1 MEVADNQHPIDLSR
15 KCAYYEHPQRYTK
28 SHVSSSSRPLPD
40 LIPISLLQDT
50 TKPLASF
57 RKYYDDDRR
66 SPFLNC
72 MQSCN
77 QSLLSFQSKQ
87 RSMTRKELSR
97 QRSTS
102 PATSIGTAF
111 SSGFSSKI
119 RKSNSETRIPFLR
132 IDDSPLNRSSANY
145 LSVPLHRKTMP
156 SLLST
161 TVTRPSSKAVRNYDD
176 QDAGPFH
183 HDSLCVASSSKYYND
198 RRYDDEVS
206 SSSTTLQSKKY
217 IKQGPGVSVS
227 TIQSLRKLL
236 DKRKSMQKDS

>member
-183 HDSLCVASSSKYYND
+183 HVSDLCRRFLYIEGTELQADDSKVNRTCIVLAKRFD
-198 RRYDDEVS
+198 
-206 SSSTTLQSKKY
+206 STTVMTSTRNHRTHRPSDVRSAILQ
-217 IKQGPGVSVS
+217 
-227 TIQSLRKLL
+227 
-236 DKRKSMQKDS
+236 